1 MMEYLTYILSILIG
15 IIGFFLLRLISEHD
29 STKKKIEQLWTKN
42 EVLNK
47 TFELKHESLGDQME
61 KLSHSMEKLTS
72 KIDILTDS
80 VIELKHR

>member
-1 MMEYLTYILSILIG
+1 MMEYLTYILSILIA

>member
-1 MMEYLTYILSILIG
+1 MMEYIIFGLSLLCG

-42 EVLNK
+42 EVLNN
-47 TFELKHESLGDQME
+47 TFELKHESLGDQMA
-61 KLSHSMEKLTS
+61 KLSHSLEKLTS

-80 VIELKHR
+80 VVELKHR